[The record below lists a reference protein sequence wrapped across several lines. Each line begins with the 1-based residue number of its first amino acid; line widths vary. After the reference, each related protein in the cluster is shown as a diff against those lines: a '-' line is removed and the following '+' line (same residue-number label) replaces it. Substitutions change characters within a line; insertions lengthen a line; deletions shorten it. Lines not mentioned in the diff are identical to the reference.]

1 MSTETNNVFESE
13 ALSPAEAEYFSS
25 KGEKAEGL
33 APAAE
38 PAPAEGTDPGHPHK
52 VTGPEG
58 EPQTNEVDDDEGI
71 YIDENGKPRSVISG
85 KFVPHA
91 ALHKERERR
100 KSVESEYMTV
110 REKMARA
117 EERLAVLNEVL
128 QQPTAPQIGQPGQQ
142 TEEIPDPEKDIFAYV
157 KYQAKL
163 IEDLKAA
170 QTKTVEETQR
180 QQGFEQLKTAYAQDA
195 QKFAA
200 EKPDFKEAYSYIA
213 NSRAR
218 ELIALGYNEGQ
229 IRQQLA
235 QEETAIV
242 AQAFQNR
249 RSPAQVIYE
258 QAMARGYTPK
268 QAAAAANAVNPAQR
282 LENVAKGQAAHKS
295 LSGAGGAA
303 GEGLTVEALANMSEE
318 EFAAVSAKLGKSKLR
333 SLMGG

>member
-1 MSTETNNVFESE
+1 MSTETNGVFESE
-13 ALSPAEAEYFSS
+13 ALTPAEAEYFSS

-33 APAAE
+33 TADLSKPAEASHTHTMTDAESTATTE
-38 PAPAEGTDPGHPHK
+38 PA
-52 VTGPEG
+52 V
-58 EPQTNEVDDDEGI
+58 NEVDDEEGI
-71 YIDENGKPRSVISG
+71 YLDENGKARSVLSG

-110 REKMARA
+110 RDKMARA

-128 QQPTAPQIGQPGQQ
+128 QQPTGPQAQQAPQD
-142 TEEIPDPEKDIFAYV
+142 EEMPDPEKDIFAYV
-157 KYQAKL
+157 KWQAKE
-163 IEDLKAA
+163 IERLKTY
-170 QTKTVEETQR
+170 QTQTSEQQQR
-180 QQGFEQLKTAYAQDA
+180 EQGFQQLKNAYAQDA
-195 QKFAA
+195 QRFAV
-200 EKPDFKEAYSYIA
+200 EKPDFKEAYAYIA

-229 IRQQLA
+229 IRNQLMH
-235 QEETAIV
+235 EETQIA
-242 AQAFQNR
+242 AQAFQNK

-268 QAAAAANAVNPAQR
+268 QAQAAAQQASQK
-282 LENVAKGQAAHKS
+282 LENVAKGQATQRS
-295 LSGAGGAA
+295 LSSAGGTS
-303 GEGLTVEALANMSEE
+303 GEGLTVEALASMSDE

>member
-1 MSTETNNVFESE
+1 MSTETNGVFESE

-25 KGEKAEGL
+25 KGEKADGL

-38 PAPAEGTDPGHPHK
+38 PAPTVSNTETVQQA
-52 VTGPEG
+52 

-128 QQPTAPQIGQPGQQ
+128 QQPTAPQAPQGDQP
-142 TEEIPDPEKDIFAYV
+142 EEVPDAEKDIFAFV
-157 KYQAKL
+157 KYQEKKIQEL
-163 IEDLKAA
+163 QQRLQQED
-170 QTKTVEETQR
+170 QQR
-180 QQGFEQLKTAYAQDA
+180 QQQRGFQQLETAYKQDA
-195 QKFAA
+195 QNFVKQT
-200 EKPDFKEAYSYIA
+200 PDFPDAYSYIA
-213 NSRAR
+213 NSYAK
-218 ELIALGYNEGQ
+218 ELAVLGYDEGQ

-235 QEETAIV
+235 REETNLV
-242 AQAFQNR
+242 AEAFKR
-249 RSPAQVIYE
+249 GMSPSQVLYE
-258 QAMARGYTPK
+258 RAKARGYTPK
-268 QAAAAANAVNPAQR
+268 AAGQQPNAAAQK
-282 LENVAKGQAAHKS
+282 LDTIAKGQSTHKS
-295 LSGAGGAA
+295 LSSAGGAS
-303 GEGLTVEALANMSEE
+303 GEGLTVEALANMDEA
-318 EFAAVSAKLGKSKLR
+318 EFAAVAAKLGKSKLR

>member
-1 MSTETNNVFESE
+1 MSTETNGVFESE

-33 APAAE
+33 APASE
-38 PAPAEGTDPGHPHK
+38 PASAPAEAAPDA
-52 VTGPEG
+52 

-128 QQPTAPQIGQPGQQ
+128 QQPAQSQTQAPQVA
-142 TEEIPDPEKDIFAYV
+142 EIPDPEKDIFAYV

-163 IEDLKAA
+163 IEDLKASQA
-170 QTKTVEETQR
+170 QTQEQTKLQEGYR
-180 QQGFEQLKTAYAQDA
+180 QFHSAYEQDA
-195 QKFAA
+195 QRFMA
-200 EKPDFKEAYSYIA
+200 EKPDFRDAYAHIA
-213 NSRAR
+213 ASRAR
-218 ELIALGYNEGQ
+218 ELAAVGYNDQE
-229 IRQQLA
+229 IRAKLR
-235 QEETAIV
+235 EDETRTV
-242 AQAFQNR
+242 AKAFEQR
-249 RSPAQVIYE
+249 KSPAAVIYE
-258 QAMARGYTPK
+258 QAIARGYTPK
-268 QAAAAANAVNPAQR
+268 QAQAAANTVNPAQR
-282 LENVAKGQAAHKS
+282 LENVAKGQATQKS

-303 GEGLTVEALANMSEE
+303 GEGLTVEALASMSEE